1 MSRFL
6 LFQRAFFKTHRVSR
20 FRRVFA
26 AFVKFCL
33 PRRKIVQKQRKG
45 GANWRSLLQV
55 LELRLQKKPLGTE
68 GGIFFAW
75 ISMTQWDT
83 AMGWVVTLYMKEWE
97 GQRERL
103 VMRTYDVIR
112 YWWGL
117 AFWSRDSRPTCRLIA
132 DCVPDESTKL
142 HMWALNHMLFNRQRS
157 KIKITSAKLKLFP
170 KISSWFDD
178 SFSSFSFCLDFL
190 FPL

>member
-1 MSRFL
+1 MCPLFARFL

-83 AMGWVVTLYMKEWE
+83 AMGWVVSPLYETMKEWE

-103 VMRTYDVIR
+103 VMTTFDVIR
-112 YWWGL
+112 YWGL
-117 AFWSRDSRPTCRLIA
+117 ASWSRDSRPTRPVDCRRSLIA
-132 DCVPDESTKL
+132 DCVSDESAKL
-142 HMWALNHMLFNRQRS
+142 NMPALNYMLFNRQRS
-157 KIKITSAKLKLFP
+157 K
-170 KISSWFDD
+170 
-178 SFSSFSFCLDFL
+178 
-190 FPL
+190 